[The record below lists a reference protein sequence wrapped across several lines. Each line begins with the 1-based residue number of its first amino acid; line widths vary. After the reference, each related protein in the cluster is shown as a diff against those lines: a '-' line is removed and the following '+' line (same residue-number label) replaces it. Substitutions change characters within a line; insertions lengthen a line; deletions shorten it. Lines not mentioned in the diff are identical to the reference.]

1 LLAAFGFFSLPIEE
15 ERGTSHLAAMAAT
28 ATRAACRAFGRRALS
43 AATSPVPETM
53 SYLRDLRSGSEV
65 YLVGTAHISRKSADE
80 VRSVIRSVKPDVVF
94 VELCRA
100 RAEAM
105 RAARSGARDDPAG
118 ALPEPLRQLLRSLGA
133 PGDLGEKLLGAGL
146 KAVYQLL
153 RQFHGLD
160 PGLEFKVAM
169 DECDASGARLV
180 LGDRDQDATIR
191 ALRDAID
198 LADVLKLL
206 AGGGAADPDALD
218 PELASLFQ
226 NADWRDPARAVE
238 TLKTRKATAAMAA
251 AMRAQFP
258 KVANAMLDQRDD
270 VMTERLLEAARERG
284 EEKIVAVV
292 GMAHMDGI
300 ETRWGDAQGDGLGV
314 TRISGG

>member
-1 LLAAFGFFSLPIEE
+1 
-15 ERGTSHLAAMAAT
+15 M
-28 ATRAACRAFGRRALS
+28 
-43 AATSPVPETM
+43 
-53 SYLRDLRSGSEV
+53 
-65 YLVGTAHISRKSADE
+65 YLVGTAHISKKSADE
-80 VRSVIRSVKPDVVF
+80 VRGVIRSVKPDIVF

-105 RAARSGARDDPAG
+105 RSGARDDPAG

-146 KAVYQLL
+146 KAAYQLL
-153 RQFHGLD
+153 RQFHGLQ

-198 LADVLKLL
+198 LADMLKLL
-206 AGGGAADPDALD
+206 AGGGGADPAAMD
-218 PELASLFQ
+218 PELAALFRD
-226 NADWRDPARAVE
+226 ADWRDPARAVE
-238 TLKTRKATAAMAA
+238 ALKTRKATAAMAA

-258 KVANAMLDQRDD
+258 KVARAMLDQRDD
-270 VMTERLLEAARERG
+270 VMTERLLDAARAHG
-284 EEKIVAVV
+284 GKKIVAVV
-292 GMAHMDGI
+292 GMAHMDGV
-300 ETRWGDAQGDGLGV
+300 EARWGRAQGAGGGRDARLGGLRG
-314 TRISGG
+314 

>member
-1 LLAAFGFFSLPIEE
+1 
-15 ERGTSHLAAMAAT
+15 MAAT

-100 RAEAM
+100 RADAM
-105 RAARSGARDDPAG
+105 RSGARDDRAG
-118 ALPEPLRQLLRSLGA
+118 ALPEPQRQLRRSLGA

-206 AGGGAADPDALD
+206 AGGGGVDKTALD
-218 PELASLFQ
+218 PELAALFSG
-226 NADWRDPARAVE
+226 ADWRDPARAVE

-258 KVANAMLDQRDD
+258 RVARAMLDQRDD
-270 VMTERLLEAARERG
+270 VMTERLLEAARAEGG
-284 EEKIVAVV
+284 ENKIVAVV
-292 GMAHMDGI
+292 GMAHMDGV
-300 ETRWGDAQGDGLGV
+300 EARWGDAQGDGGGV
-314 TRISGG
+314 TRVSGG

>member
-1 LLAAFGFFSLPIEE
+1 MRAAF
-15 ERGTSHLAAMAAT
+15 H
-28 ATRAACRAFGRRALS
+28 AFGRRALS
-43 AATSPVPETM
+43 VASSPLPETM

-65 YLVGTAHISRKSADE
+65 YLVGTAHISIKSAEE
-80 VRSVIRSVKPDVVF
+80 VKSVIRSVKPDVVF

-105 RAARSGARDDPAG
+105 RAARDGAHDPSDS
-118 ALPEPLRQLLRSLGA
+118 LPEPLRQLLRSLGA

-146 KAVYQLL
+146 KAVYQML

-169 DECDASGARLV
+169 DECDSSGARLV

-206 AGGGAADPDALD
+206 AGGGGISPDQLD
-218 PELASLFQ
+218 PELAALFQ
-226 NADWRDPARAVE
+226 KADWRDPAKAVE

-251 AMRAQFP
+251 AMRSSFP
-258 KVANAMLDQRDD
+258 KIARAMLDQRDD
-270 VMTERLLEAARERG
+270 VMTEGLVQAARANG
-284 EEKIVAVV
+284 EATRIVAVV

-300 ETRWGDAQGDGLGV
+300 EKRWSEAQGQGQGEGV
-314 TRISGG
+314 MRISG

>member
-1 LLAAFGFFSLPIEE
+1 
-15 ERGTSHLAAMAAT
+15 M
-28 ATRAACRAFGRRALS
+28 
-43 AATSPVPETM
+43 
-53 SYLRDLRSGSEV
+53 

-100 RAEAM
+100 RARCYALGRPRRPRG
-105 RAARSGARDDPAG
+105 RAPRAPA
-118 ALPEPLRQLLRSLGA
+118 AAPPLLGA

-206 AGGGAADPDALD
+206 AGGGGVDKTALD
-218 PELASLFQ
+218 PELAALFSG
-226 NADWRDPARAVE
+226 ADWRDPARAVE

-258 KVANAMLDQRDD
+258 RVARAMLDQRDD
-270 VMTERLLEAARERG
+270 VMTERLLEARARRAAKQNRRRRRDGAHGRRRG
-284 EEKIVAVV
+284 AV
-292 GMAHMDGI
+292 GGRAG
-300 ETRWGDAQGDGLGV
+300 RRGGV
-314 TRISGG
+314 TRVSGGVRWCGRDVNVRSKREVAQPALVRAV